1 MAGASTPSSYS
12 TTSPVKATASVLVLG
27 AADSTVLGLEGAKAA
42 RTALNDAAEAI
53 GFTGSAG
60 TTAHVPAPKGVA
72 AESVMLVGLG
82 DFDAASEDVAATH
95 EDLRRGTR
103 AAPRAPDWEET
114 STLAP
119 THALRAERRART

>member
-27 AADSTVLGLEGAKAA
+27 AADSTVLGLEGAKTAK
-42 RTALNDAAEAI
+42 TALNDAAEAI

-60 TTAHVPAPKGVA
+60 ATARVPAPKCVA

-95 EDLRRGTR
+95 EALRR
-103 AAPRAPDWEET
+103 AA
-114 STLAP
+114 
-119 THALRAERRART
+119 